1 VDLLTR
7 TSILILKLLVV
18 FVLGWVF
25 WPQFRWNEF
34 VASMART
41 STAAAVTVLAL
52 FGLQAVMAA
61 LRWRWILRQ
70 LEYPLTAGESI
81 EAWLVG
87 QCASQIVPA
96 VIGGDVARIIRLR
109 RYCVPTAA
117 AVVSVFIDRFAG
129 FVALVML
136 TAFTVPLLTTYE
148 KKLIPT
154 EIFWV
159 VGLSCLLVALLLLS
173 LRWTANAA
181 TFRRIPRLSRIQ
193 DALGQ
198 VKPTTEGLLLFAAV
212 GLGTNLTVIFS
223 AFLLGRAQL
232 GNRSLC
238 LLRDLA
244 TGESVD
250 VHSDLHCGLG
260 RSRGSRDE
268 RVCADRRSDQWGT
281 CGFHQAGTCES
292 GARPGRWPRLDRAA
306 CQGNTQRS
314 PFRSGGR
321 RL

>member
-1 VDLLTR
+1 
-7 TSILILKLLVV
+7 
-18 FVLGWVF
+18 
-25 WPQFRWNEF
+25 
-34 VASMART
+34 
-41 STAAAVTVLAL
+41 
-52 FGLQAVMAA
+52 MAA

-223 AFLLGRAQL
+223 AFLLGRELNSAIDLYACFAILPLVSLLTFIPISIAGWGVREALVMSAFALIDVPTNAALAVSIKL
-232 GNRSLC
+232 G
-238 LLRDLA
+238 LA
-244 TGESVD
+244 NLVLGLVGGLVWIALPVKEIRNEAPSEAV
-250 VHSDLHCGLG
+250 VGGSD
-260 RSRGSRDE
+260 
-268 RVCADRRSDQWGT
+268 
-281 CGFHQAGTCES
+281 
-292 GARPGRWPRLDRAA
+292 
-306 CQGNTQRS
+306 
-314 PFRSGGR
+314 
-321 RL
+321 